1 MFLDEEGRKRIAAA
15 LGYWCEQDEE
25 RSGRRR
31 PGAMSDK
38 GNKDD
43 GQGGKD
49 LGAFDM
55 SAMKDMLG
63 QQGNMVSLLGI
74 LP

>member
-1 MFLDEEGRKRIAAA
+1 
-15 LGYWCEQDEE
+15 
-25 RSGRRR
+25 
-31 PGAMSDK
+31 MSDK

-63 QQGNMVSLLGI
+63 QQGNMVSLLVGI
-74 LP
+74 P